1 MARKCYT
8 AEQIVERFR
17 QVEVET
23 AKGVTMGEAYRAR
36 RAWLYAGL
44 LPDACN
50 LTMPSLPMT
59 PSPRI

>member
-1 MARKCYT
+1 MARKRYT
-8 AEQIVERFR
+8 AEQIVERLC

-23 AKGVTMGEAYRAR
+23 AKGVTNGEAYWAR

-50 LTMPSLPMT
+50 LTMPSLPMMQ
-59 PSPRI
+59 SPRI

>member
-23 AKGVTMGEAYRAR
+23 AKGVTIGEAYRAK
-36 RAWLYAGL
+36 RAWLYA
-44 LPDACN
+44 
-50 LTMPSLPMT
+50 TSK
-59 PSPRI
+59 